1 MTSDSSEKP
10 LPGRAVPADRL
21 SRMLRLGGMA
31 GGIAGGM
38 LLDGARQFAQGKRP
52 SLNDLLMTPANAVKV
67 TNQLAQLRGAAM
79 KVGQLLSMD
88 AGELLPPELAE
99 IMSRLRADADPMPPK
114 QLQTV
119 LNANWGNGW
128 LGRFAQFNVRPIAA
142 ASIGQVHRA
151 RTKDG
156 RDLAIKV
163 QYPGVRASIDSD
175 VNNVA
180 SLMRM
185 SRQLPA
191 TLDIAPML
199 AEAKRQLHEE
209 ADYTREASY
218 LARFGVLLADAPEF
232 LVPKL
237 HPDLSTNDVLAME
250 FIDSVPLDQ
259 LATAPQETRDRIM
272 TRLIALL
279 LKELFDFQLMQTDPN
294 FANYR
299 YRAETDQLVLLDF
312 GATREFGNEIVQD
325 FRKLMVA
332 GLENDTNRAR
342 QAMMAIGFFDKET
355 PPQHQTAVLAMF
367 DVAMVPLR
375 TDVAFDFGTT
385 DLATRLR
392 DMGLELG
399 AARDFWHLPPMDALF
414 LQRKFAGMYLLAAK
428 LRARVNVRALLDAH
442 KG

>member
-1 MTSDSSEKP
+1 MTDDP
-10 LPGRAVPADRL
+10 DTARPGRAVPADRL

-38 LLDGARQFAQGKRP
+38 LLEGVLQFAAGKRP
-52 SLNDLLMTPANAVKV
+52 GLNDLLMTPANAIKV

-88 AGELLPPELAE
+88 AGELLPPELAQ

-114 QLQTV
+114 QLQSV
-119 LNANWGNGW
+119 LNAQWGAGW
-128 LGRFAQFNVRPIAA
+128 TSRFAQFNVRPIAA

-180 SLMRM
+180 SLLRL

-191 TLDIAPML
+191 SLDVAPLL

-209 ADYTREASY
+209 ADYTREGQY
-218 LARFGVLLADAPEF
+218 LTRFGTLLSGAPDF
-232 LVPKL
+232 LVPGL
-237 HPDLSTNDVLAME
+237 HADLSTSDVLAMDY
-250 FIDSVPLDQ
+250 IDSVAVETLTD
-259 LATAPQETRDRIM
+259 APQADRDRIM
-272 TRLIALL
+272 ALL
-279 LKELFDFQLMQTDPN
+279 IGLLLRELFSFQLMQTDPN

-299 YRAETDQLVLLDF
+299 YNTTTKQLVLLDF
-312 GATREFGNEIVQD
+312 GATRAFGDDIVQN
-325 FRKLMVA
+325 FRRLMIA
-332 GLENDTNRAR
+332 GIDGDHAGAR
-342 QAMMAIGFFDKET
+342 QAMMRIGFFDEQTQAK
-355 PPQHQTAVLAMF
+355 HQDMVMTMFDLAMQ
-367 DVAMVPLR
+367 PLR
-375 TDVAFDFGTT
+375 QDTPFDFGTT
-385 DLATRLR
+385 DLALQLR
-392 DMGLELG
+392 DMGLALG
-399 AARDFWHLPPMDALF
+399 TARDFWHIPPMDALF

-428 LRARVNVRALLDAH
+428 LRARVNVRQLLETHRA
-442 KG
+442 